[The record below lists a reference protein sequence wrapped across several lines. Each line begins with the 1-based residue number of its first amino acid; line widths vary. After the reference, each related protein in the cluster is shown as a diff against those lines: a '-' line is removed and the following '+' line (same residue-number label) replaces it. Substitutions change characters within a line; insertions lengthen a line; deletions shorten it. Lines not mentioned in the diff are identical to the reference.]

1 VGDVLMPY
9 TAPNFWGQCRVSSL
23 IFKLFREENPMIE
36 KELEKHNFLT
46 WSRHADAKETENAKG
61 ENHEVWE
68 RLYNGYANEIEVIN
82 RTKQVYESFSQH
94 ETGIQKFD
102 LSLKISI

>member
-1 VGDVLMPY
+1 
-9 TAPNFWGQCRVSSL
+9 
-23 IFKLFREENPMIE
+23 MIE

-68 RLYNGYANEIEVIN
+68 RLYSEYANEIEVIN
-82 RTKQVYESFSQH
+82 RTKQVYESISQH